1 MMDYDL
7 QLKLQAFLDGELS
20 APEAA
25 QLEARLAKDAQAQ
38 ALLAELKMTTAA
50 LAGFETGVKLP
61 EPPEFFWSKIRR
73 EIEREPKPVR
83 ASRWAPVFAG
93 WRRWLAPAGALA
105 AGVAAALLVT
115 RSEPTPA
122 VETSL
127 ADSGAFTYY
136 DSPARTTLVWF
147 SYPADEA
154 LVASREAEPGDD

>member
-1 MMDYDL
+1 MIDYDL
-7 QLKLQAFLDGELS
+7 QLKLQAFLDGELRAQEVS
-20 APEAA
+20 
-25 QLEARLAKDAQAQ
+25 QLEALLAKDAQAQ

-50 LAGFETGVKLP
+50 MAGFETGVKLP
-61 EPPEFFWSKIRR
+61 ESPEFFWSKVRR
-73 EIEREPKPVR
+73 EIERQPKPVA

-93 WRRWLAPAGALA
+93 WRRWLAPVGALA
-105 AGVAAALLVT
+105 AAVAAVLLIT
-115 RSEPTPA
+115 RAGPVPA
-122 VETSL
+122 FETSL